1 MKKLFAAAVSLAML
15 GSMTACGAPESSSES
30 SSEKS
35 SESSSVYIGDK
46 TIGIAMPAS
55 ELERWNR
62 DGEFLKNQFE
72 SAGYKVELIY
82 SNNDAAQQNLDVSGM
97 IKKDVDLL
105 LIAAVDANS
114 LSSTLEDAKTAN
126 IPVVAYDRLIMGT
139 DAVTYY
145 ISFDNYAVG
154 KLQADFVK
162 SMLSLETTPNTYNIE
177 FVAGDSGDNNAK
189 YFFDGAYDTL
199 KPLIDSGTLKVQSGK
214 TEFEQVAT
222 KGWTTD
228 NAEKNMID
236 TLNTFYTEEELNIA
250 LCANDS
256 TALGVSKAFEATK
269 PDAKFPV
276 ITGQDG
282 DIENIKNLVDG
293 KQSMTVYKNVSDE
306 SSVAVDV
313 CKAILSGNT
322 PAASLVDSFSAEV
335 NYDTSSY
342 NNGKKYVQ
350 SYLLIPTVITKSD
363 LQSLVDTGNYRWDAD
378 NKYLELSE

>member
-15 GSMTACGAPESSSES
+15 GSLTACGADSSS

-35 SESSSVYIGDK
+35 SEKSSSSSVYIGDK
-46 TIGIAMPAS
+46 TIGISMPAS

-62 DGEFLKNQFE
+62 DGEYLKNQFE
-72 SAGYKVELIY
+72 SAGYKVELTY
-82 SNNDAAQQNLDVSGM
+82 SNNDPAQQNLDVNGM
-97 IKKDVDLL
+97 IKNEVDLL

-114 LSSTLEDAKTAN
+114 LSNTLESAKESN

-154 KLQADFVK
+154 RLQAEFVK
-162 SMLSLETTPNTYNIE
+162 NMLSLDTNPATYNIE
-177 FVAGDSGDNNAK
+177 FVAGDAADNNAK
-189 YFFDGAYDTL
+189 CFFDGAYEVL
-199 KPLIDSGTLKVQSGK
+199 KPLITSGTLNVASGK
-214 TEFEQVAT
+214 TEFDQVAT
-222 KGWTTD
+222 KGWTSE
-228 NAEKNMID
+228 NAEKNMTE
-236 TLNTFYTEEELNIA
+236 TLNTFYADADLDIA

-256 TALGVSKAFEATK
+256 TALGVTRAIEAVK
-269 PDAKFPV
+269 GKSKFPLT
-276 ITGQDG
+276 TGQDG
-282 DIENIKNLVDG
+282 DIENLKNIVDG
-293 KQSMTVYKNVSDE
+293 KQAMTVYKNVNDE

-322 PAASLVDSFSAEV
+322 PAASLVDSLSAEV

-350 SYLLIPTVITKSD
+350 SYLLVPTVITKSE
-363 LQSLVDTGNYRWDAD
+363 LQFLVDTGNYKWDSD
-378 NKYLELSE
+378 KKYLEKS

>member
-15 GSMTACGAPESSSES
+15 GSLTACGADSSS

-35 SESSSVYIGDK
+35 SEKSSSSSVYIGDK
-46 TIGIAMPAS
+46 TIGISMPAS

-62 DGEFLKNQFE
+62 DGEYLKNQFE
-72 SAGYKVELIY
+72 SAGYKVELTY
-82 SNNDAAQQNLDVSGM
+82 SNNDPAQQNLDVNGM
-97 IKKDVDLL
+97 IKNEVDLL

-114 LSSTLEDAKTAN
+114 LSNTLESAKESN

-154 KLQADFVK
+154 RLQAEFVK
-162 SMLSLETTPNTYNIE
+162 NMLSLDTNPATYNIE
-177 FVAGDSGDNNAK
+177 FVAGDAADNNAK
-189 YFFDGAYDTL
+189 CFFDGAYEVL
-199 KPLIDSGTLKVQSGK
+199 KPLITSGTLNVASGK
-214 TEFEQVAT
+214 TEFDQVAT
-222 KGWTTD
+222 KGWTSE
-228 NAEKNMID
+228 NAEKNMTE
-236 TLNTFYTEEELNIA
+236 TLNTFYADADLDIA

-256 TALGVSKAFEATK
+256 TALGVTRAIEAVK
-269 PDAKFPV
+269 GESKFPLT
-276 ITGQDG
+276 TGQDG
-282 DIENIKNLVDG
+282 DIENLKNIVDG
-293 KQSMTVYKNVSDE
+293 KQAMTVYKNVNDE

-322 PAASLVDSFSAEV
+322 PAASLVESLSAEV

-350 SYLLIPTVITKSD
+350 SYLLVPTVITKSE
-363 LQSLVDTGNYRWDAD
+363 LQFLVDTGNYKWDSD
-378 NKYLELSE
+378 KKYLEKS

>member
-15 GSMTACGAPESSSES
+15 GSLTACGADSSS

-35 SESSSVYIGDK
+35 SEKSSSSSVYIGDK
-46 TIGIAMPAS
+46 TIGISMPAS

-62 DGEFLKNQFE
+62 DGEYLKNQFE
-72 SAGYKVELIY
+72 SAGYKVELTY
-82 SNNDAAQQNLDVSGM
+82 SNNDPAQQNLDVNGM
-97 IKKDVDLL
+97 IKNEVDLL

-114 LSSTLEDAKTAN
+114 LSNTLESAKESN

-154 KLQADFVK
+154 RLQAEFVK
-162 SMLSLETTPNTYNIE
+162 NMLSLDTNPATYNIE
-177 FVAGDSGDNNAK
+177 FVAGDAADNNAK
-189 YFFDGAYDTL
+189 CFFDGAYEVL
-199 KPLIDSGTLKVQSGK
+199 KPLITSGTLNVASGK
-214 TEFEQVAT
+214 TEFDQVAT
-222 KGWTTD
+222 KGWTSE
-228 NAEKNMID
+228 NAEKNMTE
-236 TLNTFYTEEELNIA
+236 TLNTFYADADLDIA

-256 TALGVSKAFEATK
+256 TALGVTRAIEAVK
-269 PDAKFPV
+269 GKSKFPLT
-276 ITGQDG
+276 TGQDG
-282 DIENIKNLVDG
+282 DIENLKNIVDG
-293 KQSMTVYKNVSDE
+293 KQAMTVYKNVNDE

-322 PAASLVDSFSAEV
+322 PAASLVESLSAEV

-350 SYLLIPTVITKSD
+350 SYLLVPTVITKSE
-363 LQSLVDTGNYRWDAD
+363 LQFLVDTGNYKWDSD
-378 NKYLELSE
+378 KKYLEKS

>member
-15 GSMTACGAPESSSES
+15 GSLTACGAESSS

-35 SESSSVYIGDK
+35 SEKSSSSSVYIGDK
-46 TIGIAMPAS
+46 TIGISMPAS

-62 DGEFLKNQFE
+62 DGEYLKNQFE
-72 SAGYKVELIY
+72 SAGYKVELTY
-82 SNNDAAQQNLDVSGM
+82 SNNDPAQQNLDVNGM
-97 IKKDVDLL
+97 IKNEVDLL

-114 LSSTLEDAKTAN
+114 LSNTLESAKESN

-154 KLQADFVK
+154 RLQAEFVK
-162 SMLSLETTPNTYNIE
+162 NMLSLDTNPATYNIE
-177 FVAGDSGDNNAK
+177 FVAGDAADNNAK
-189 YFFDGAYDTL
+189 CFFDGAYEVL
-199 KPLIDSGTLKVQSGK
+199 KPLITSGTLNVASGK
-214 TEFEQVAT
+214 TEFDQVAT
-222 KGWTTD
+222 KGWTSE
-228 NAEKNMID
+228 NAEKNMTE
-236 TLNTFYTEEELNIA
+236 TLNTFYADADLDIA

-256 TALGVSKAFEATK
+256 TALGVTRAIEAVK
-269 PDAKFPV
+269 GGSKFPLT
-276 ITGQDG
+276 TGQDG
-282 DIENIKNLVDG
+282 DIENLKNIVDG
-293 KQSMTVYKNVSDE
+293 KQAMTVYKNVNDE

-322 PAASLVDSFSAEV
+322 PAASLVESLSAEV

-350 SYLLIPTVITKSD
+350 SYLLVPTVITKSE
-363 LQSLVDTGNYRWDAD
+363 LQFLVDTGNYKWDSD
-378 NKYLELSE
+378 KKYLEKS